1 VGSAHPTT
9 PSSGFITVLKL
20 FCPHCY
26 KNVTLP
32 ESAAGT
38 DAPCP
43 SCGKAFPIPAKYVPA
58 VDAAPVS
65 VPAPPPPPPT
75 IPTAETPALPTGY
88 THSRGFTI
96 SPSVVA
102 WVPAIALTVV
112 FLLTFFPWV
121 ELPSRGPSV
130 YTQGAWR
137 SINGRPTRDFQFE
150 DMVLKDLPPPSL
162 YDRTPADWYIMLP
175 YLLVLLAA
183 MAIAWADRLDAAAV
197 ERLIPTLWPHRHVL
211 QAGLALAAFLLL
223 SIEAARGFG
232 LERALNSAVSEKFAG
247 QREKAGNLP
256 GEQKKIDYQES
267 QELAKYGME
276 RTTAFCLAMGLHL
289 LVPLAMLVRIGLNRR
304 GNKPPPRIAIHY

>member
-1 VGSAHPTT
+1 MTD
-9 PSSGFITVLKL
+9 VLKL

-26 KNVTLP
+26 KNVMLP

-38 DAPCP
+38 EAPCP
-43 SCGKAFPIPAKYVPA
+43 SCGLAFPIPAKYLPA
-58 VDAAPVS
+58 VDAAPVT
-65 VPAPPPPPPT
+65 VPVPPPEPPPKPPT
-75 IPTAETPALPTGY
+75 LPEAPSIPAGY
-88 THSRGFTI
+88 THSRGITL
-96 SPSVVA
+96 SPAVVA
-102 WVPAIALTVV
+102 WVPAVALTAV

-137 SINGRPTRDFQFE
+137 SISGRPTRDFQFE

-175 YLLVLLAA
+175 YLFVLLAA
-183 MAIAWADRLDAAAV
+183 VAIAWADRLDAAAV

-211 QAGLALAAFLLL
+211 QAGLAVAAFLLL

-232 LERALNSAVSEKFAG
+232 LERALNSAVSEKFAEP
-247 QREKAGNLP
+247 REKAGNLP

-289 LVPLAMLVRIGLNRR
+289 LVPLAMLATIGLNRR
-304 GNKPPPRIAIHY
+304 GNKPPPRIAIQY